1 MVTDLIELPGPSREA
16 GFPILG
22 KAEYQQPSQSIKH
35 RTARSMI
42 ENAIRS
48 GELQP
53 GDTVVEATAGNT
65 GIALAHIAPEW
76 HLRVVIF
83 MYQGSPHK
91 AQRIRELGAR
101 VFEIPHYPAEHPLS
115 KVNQCLRFRD
125 RMPGRVWYA
134 DQYNNPDNAGAHHS
148 TAREIFEQRPD
159 VGGIACTVGTGGTL
173 TGIQQWCDQHRPG
186 TRICRIDCEP
196 NTRAEGI
203 GGGTPSRVLAS
214 LRPTDRLQVT
224 DSEAFRWMRGA
235 EYGPSAAINIA
246 GSIRLAQRIKAP
258 VATVL
263 CDTRSNYPDFSE

>member
-1 MVTDLIELPGPSREA
+1 MITDLIELPEPSREA

-42 ENAIRS
+42 ETAMAS

-65 GIALAHIAPEW
+65 GIGLAHIASEYD
-76 HLRVVIF
+76 LRVVIF

-91 AQRIRELGAR
+91 AKRMRELGAR
-101 VFEIPHYPAEHPLS
+101 VFEIPLQSADHPDS
-115 KVNQCLRFRD
+115 KVNQCLRFCE

-134 DQYNNPDNAGAHHS
+134 DQYNNPANPAAHQH
-148 TAREIFEQRPD
+148 TAEEIFQQRPD
-159 VGGIACTVGTGGTL
+159 IGGIACTVGTGGTL
-173 TGIQQWCDQHRPG
+173 AGIQQWCDRHRPL
-186 TRICRIDCEP
+186 TRIARIDCEP

-203 GGGTPSRVLAS
+203 GGGTPSRVLSS
-214 LRPTDRLQVT
+214 LRPTDRFRVT
-224 DSEAFRWMRGA
+224 DSEAFRWWSGA
-235 EYGPSAAINIA
+235 DWGPSACVNIEGA
-246 GSIRLAQRIKAP
+246 VRLARRIQAP

-263 CDTRSNYPDFSE
+263 CDARSLYPDFIE